1 MSIVSNSKVYRRGN
15 DDKGEKRNKAEVGDE
30 AIVEEGEIAE
40 DGHLRAKGIH
50 QLRPESKVFRRK

>member
-1 MSIVSNSKVYRRGN
+1 MYRRCN

-50 QLRPESKVFRRK
+50 QLGPESKVFRGK